1 MSIVNKAAEESI
13 RQSRLISQLADLSY
27 KAVNGKRQNARDFAS
42 GILNAGKLGEQM
54 DVPKDEITKDMILDY
69 KREQEEKLYEG
80 NKLYQKPELVDN
92 LQEYQPLFPDAETEI
107 ERQKNTLKR
116 YNDIRKGYISDNKIN
131 DQQIETLKKRLAEIE
146 ASVGGIRSIASLI
159 PEHRT
164 KTQELARKEAQK
176 ERILQGLSLVEG
188 DFRNQYQRIIQT
200 KENVKANEKELARI
214 NDENKQLIK
223 EYGEKFNILNRDRI
237 SVTKQPNE
245 TDEQYFQRIKELE
258 ATTVD
263 PNIYKEKA
271 ALEEIKKLKRNLKDI
286 LKDPSKIEDIIKSF
300 PNPEDLYIININWK
314 KISEFLKTKYGVNN
328 RFTTIRE
335 YIDEITE
342 AVKNIQ
348 SSGYNVSQT
357 RKVGARQVPG
367 QPGQILLDSEPS
379 LSSAFMNPILAR
391 QTALR
396 ESITEA
402 QRLSQSN
409 VGRSSLPSASLSLMP
424 RDIAQ
429 QEDIARVREAEAE
442 VQTRAA
448 RAAVEAIREREV
460 GAMTFAQAQAAQAAA
475 AGVEAGAA
483 GPRSRTQSI
492 ASSSSIPAEY
502 EYQLYDFV
510 NESNNTLFFI
520 SDNGQRIFIKIGK
533 FDNKLYI
540 LYSLSGD
547 ENSFNSIEFKNKKD
561 PNYIQKVLLNFG
573 LINENFEPND
583 MYIQIFGS
591 FYNKRDIYNHLKSQ
605 LELKETTQLKER
617 TSSEGKTLIG
627 WGLKKTKSKVPARK
641 KVIKGRGMRQIDE
654 EKEFEHQEE
663 IPKISNFGNK
673 KILLNKLFYRNV
685 LSVKDKKGH
694 SIENLPN
701 TVVSDNFV
709 KIIINMSNNDIK
721 NFINDFNKLDNN
733 EQDLMN
739 LLFFI
744 SGLSKDKNIDIK
756 RNDNI
761 KKLKDRLTLV
771 EAQIKSG
778 NNNPVVKKELKE
790 IVNKLYLFGA
800 ISLISAKNYIKQF

>member
-13 RQSRLISQLADLSY
+13 RQSRLFSQLSDLSY
-27 KAVNGKRQNARDFAS
+27 KAVNGKRQNIRDFAK
-42 GILNAGKLGEQM
+42 GMLNIGKLGEQM
-54 DVPKDEITKDMILDY
+54 EVPKDEITKDMILDY

-80 NKLYQKPELVDN
+80 NKLYQQTGLPN
-92 LQEYQPLFPDAETEI
+92 LQEYKPLYSGDQVDIEGQKKAIYNLQDLRKKYINMSKAIESEI
-107 ERQKNTLKR
+107 
-116 YNDIRKGYISDNKIN
+116 
-131 DQQIETLKKRLAEIE
+131 IEIKKRLDYFSAITGGNKKID
-146 ASVGGIRSIASLI
+146 ASI
-159 PEHRT
+159 PEIAYKRE
-164 KTQELARKEAQK
+164 ELAKKEAQK
-176 ERILQGLSLVEG
+176 QRILENLADVENQ
-188 DFRNQYQRIIQT
+188 FRNKYTEAQQSKQNI
-200 KENVKANEKELARI
+200 KANEKELARI
-214 NDENKQLIK
+214 NDENKQLMK
-223 EYGEKFNILNRDRI
+223 DFEEKFNLLNRDRI

-271 ALEEIKKLKRNLKDI
+271 ALEEIKKLKKNLKDI
-286 LKDPSKIEDIIKSF
+286 LRDPSKIEDIIKSF

-328 RFTTIRE
+328 RFTSIRE

-348 SSGYNVSQT
+348 SSTYNVSQT
-357 RKVGARQVPG
+357 KKINARQPAQ
-367 QPGQILLDSEPS
+367 QPGQGQPESPL
-379 LSSAFMNPILAR
+379 LSSSIMNPILAR
-391 QTALR
+391 QAALR

-402 QRLSQSN
+402 QRLSHSD

-429 QEDIARVREAEAE
+429 QEDISRTRAAEAE
-442 VQTRAA
+442 VQA
-448 RAAVEAIREREV
+448 RAAQASAQAIVERERPGQLSFSEI
-460 GAMTFAQAQAAQAAA
+460 FAASSRPGAA
-475 AGVEAGAA
+475 AGPGN
-483 GPRSRTQSI
+483 
-492 ASSSSIPAEY
+492 

-533 FDNKLYI
+533 FNRKLYI

-547 ENSFNSIEFKNKKD
+547 ENSFNNIDFDNKND
-561 PNYIQKVLLNFG
+561 PNYIQTVLLNLG

-591 FYNKRDIYNHLKSQ
+591 FYNKRNIYNHLKSQ

-617 TSSEGKTLIG
+617 TNSQGKTLIG

-641 KVIKGRGMRQIDE
+641 KVIKGRGMQQIDE
-654 EKEFEHQEE
+654 EKEFKHQEE
-663 IPKISNFGNK
+663 IPKISSFGNK

-694 SIENLPN
+694 SVENLPN
-701 TVVSDNFV
+701 IVVSDNFV

-756 RNDNI
+756 RSDNI

-771 EAQIKSG
+771 EAQVKAG

-800 ISLISAKNYIKQF
+800 ISLNSAKTYIKQF